1 MVAKNVFL
9 HMKKEEVIVLSQ
21 TVNKY
26 QMEHVSDVRQD
37 STYPQI
43 NAIRMILGAL
53 LIMEIDVKDVLKA
66 INSIQKDV
74 VFVKFLIVKF

>member
-9 HMKKEEVIVLSQ
+9 HMKKEEGIVLFQ

-26 QMEHVSDVRQD
+26 QMEHVSDARLD

-43 NAIRMILGAL
+43 NAIRMIHGAL
-53 LIMEIDVKDVLKA
+53 LTMEIDVKDVLKA

>member
-9 HMKKEEVIVLSQ
+9 HMKKEEVIVLFQ

-74 VFVKFLIVKF
+74 AFVKFLIVKF

>member
-1 MVAKNVFL
+1 MAAKNVFL
-9 HMKKEEVIVLSQ
+9 HMKKEEVIVLFQ

-26 QMEHVSDVRQD
+26 QMEHVSDARLD
-37 STYPQI
+37 STYPRI
-43 NAIRMILGAL
+43 NAIRMIHGAL

-66 INSIQKDV
+66 INSIQRDV

>member
-1 MVAKNVFL
+1 
-9 HMKKEEVIVLSQ
+9 MKKEEVIVLSQ

-74 VFVKFLIVKF
+74 AFVKFLIVKF

>member
-74 VFVKFLIVKF
+74 AFVKFLIVKF